1 MLPSHTSFIRDAS
14 KVKSQP
20 PRQVMDGIVQG
31 SLDAF
36 QRGAVKGLLVEG
48 GQPKGEKPA
57 KKGKSKAD
65 LSHSGKTPATPS
77 SAGFMSYGGASS
89 H

>member
-20 PRQVMDGIVQG
+20 PRQIMDGIVQG

-36 QRGAVKGLLVEG
+36 QKGAVKGLLVEG
-48 GQPKGEKPA
+48 GQPKAQPA
-57 KKGKSKAD
+57 RKARGSKAD
-65 LSHSGKTPATPS
+65 LSHSGKAPATPS

>member
-20 PRQVMDGIVQG
+20 PRQIMDGIVQG

-36 QRGAVKGLLVEG
+36 QKGAVKGLLES
-48 GQPKGEKPA
+48 GQPKGQKPA
-57 KKGKSKAD
+57 KKTRGSKE
-65 LSHSGKTPATPS
+65 LSHSGKAPATPS